1 MNCSLNVFGE
11 QFFLFTN
18 SSTMNKK
25 IIIYQV
31 LPRLY
36 GNKVANP
43 VPYGSIERN
52 GCGKFVDFTS
62 ARLKKIR
69 DLGVTHVWFTGILE
83 HATTTDYTAYGI
95 KKDCES
101 IVKGNAG
108 SPYAVKDYYD
118 VDPDLAVNVPQ
129 RMEEFEALL
138 ARTHRAGMKVVI
150 DFVPNHVARTYNSDA
165 APKGVEDFGASDD
178 KTQSFNPDN
187 NFYYIPNE
195 PFRCPVQGREEYE
208 EFPARAT
215 GNDKFSASPDACDWY
230 ETVKLNYGVDY
241 QNGGKT
247 YFNPVPD
254 TWKKMFDILDYW
266 SAKGVDAFRCDMA
279 EMVPVEFWQW
289 VIGKIKAK
297 YPSVLFIAE
306 IYNPYRYNDYVNIGG
321 FDYLY
326 DKVGLYNTIREV
338 VCGRR
343 PASDITYCWQ
353 SAGNLQSNMLGFIE
367 NHDEQRVAS
376 EFYAGN
382 PLKGRAPMITTAL
395 MNVNPVM
402 IYAGQEY
409 GEPGMDC
416 EGFSSRDGRTT
427 IYDYWSPALM
437 RKVLFEPESLTPVE
451 VSLHDFYG
459 KLLNIAKKEKAVS
472 EGLFFDLTYC
482 NFDRYEEYPS
492 DKVYSFLR
500 KSKKSLLLVVSN
512 FAERDFRLQVNIPG
526 HAFEY
531 MSITPGEH
539 ECRDLLGECK
549 AFRRILSPD
558 KTIQVDVPA
567 LSGVVLEL
575 TKTN

>member
-1 MNCSLNVFGE
+1 MKTQE
-11 QFFLFTN
+11 
-18 SSTMNKK
+18 K

-31 LPRLY
+31 FTRLFGNGNPRCKT
-36 GNKVANP
+36 N
-43 VPYGSIERN
+43 GSLDEN
-52 GCGKFVDFTS
+52 GCGKMADFT
-62 ARLKKIR
+62 AKALGEIKRL
-69 DLGVTHVWFTGILE
+69 GATHIWYTGIIE
-83 HATTTDYTAYGI
+83 HATQTNYSRYGI
-95 KKDCES
+95 RPDPPAV
-101 IVKGNAG
+101 VKGKAG
-108 SPYAVKDYYD
+108 SPYAIKDYYD
-118 VDPDLAVNVPQ
+118 VDPDLATSIPD
-129 RMEEFEALL
+129 RMKEFENLVKRSHKAEL
-138 ARTHRAGMKVVI
+138 KVII
-150 DFVPNHVARTYNSDA
+150 DFVPNHVARQYGSDTKPA
-165 APKGVEDFGASDD
+165 GVADLGEQDD
-178 KTQSFNPDN
+178 VNLAFSPNN

-416 EGFSSRDGRTT
+416 EGFSGRDGRTT

-512 FAERDFRLQVNIPG
+512 FAERDFRLQINIPG

-558 KTIQVDVPA
+558 KAIQVDVPA

>member
-482 NFDRYEEYPS
+482 NFDRYEEY
-492 DKVYSFLR
+492 
-500 KSKKSLLLVVSN
+500 
-512 FAERDFRLQVNIPG
+512 
-526 HAFEY
+526 
-531 MSITPGEH
+531 
-539 ECRDLLGECK
+539 ECHDLLWECE